1 MERRTTAGA
10 RAPLSGGLATHRCVN
25 YNRHARCALAQTRR
39 GGIPISARTLTEAG
53 DGRLT
58 IAIPAKGRLREPS
71 SHLLEVAGLAP
82 EQPGERAL
90 AFPCRNAPVDV
101 LLVRAADIPEYVQDG
116 VVEHV
121 QAGRGLF
128 LYGNCGTG
136 KDHLAVAVLRK
147 AAWEGL
153 SARCVNGMK
162 LFGDVADA
170 WRGDGSEG
178 DVIGPLLRPDVLLIS
193 DPVLPSGITG
203 SNQRTLYRLIA
214 GRYVR
219 GRSTWCTANV
229 AGATGAVEL
238 LGRQVYDRLIDDA
251 IRLHCNWP
259 SFRERRRVV

>member
-1 MERRTTAGA
+1 MLERVRIPSPEAIA
-10 RAPLSGGLATHRCVN
+10 RADRQREDDRRRVAALHRTDCIATLDRDLGKRFRQCGLKN
-25 YNRHARCALAQTRR
+25 YEFYDPAQRVVV
-39 GGIPISARTLTEAG
+39 
-53 DGRLT
+53 D
-58 IAIPAKGRLREPS
+58 RLR
-71 SHLLEVAGLAP
+71 
-82 EQPGERAL
+82 
-90 AFPCRNAPVDV
+90 V
-101 LLVRAADIPEYVQDG
+101 LQDD

-136 KDHLAVAVLRK
+136 KDHLAIAVLRK

-170 WRGDGSEG
+170 WRDERSEG
-178 DVIGPLLRPDVLLIS
+178 DVITPLLRPDVLLIS
-193 DPVLPSGITG
+193 DPVLPSGISA

-214 GRYVR
+214 GRYDHA
-219 GRSTWCTANV
+219 RSTWCTANV
-229 AGATGAVEL
+229 AGSAGAVEL

-251 IRLHCNWP
+251 LRLHCNWP